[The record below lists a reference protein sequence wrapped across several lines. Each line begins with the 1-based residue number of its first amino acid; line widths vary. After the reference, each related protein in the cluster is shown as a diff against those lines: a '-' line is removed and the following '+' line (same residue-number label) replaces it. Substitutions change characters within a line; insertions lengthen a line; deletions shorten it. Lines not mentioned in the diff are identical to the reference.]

1 MGLYWNRA
9 TQMGLKPQTQVGA
22 WTHCLFIE
30 ITHLVSELSEAQVL
44 DVSSQKEFSGRQSDS
59 LKMDLFGD
67 KHTPKKE
74 RGPSQKARGP
84 EIWGG

>member
-30 ITHLVSELSEAQVL
+30 ITHLVSELSETQVL
-44 DVSSQKEFSGRQSDS
+44 DVSSQEEFSGRQSDS
-59 LKMDLFGD
+59 
-67 KHTPKKE
+67 
-74 RGPSQKARGP
+74 
-84 EIWGG
+84 